1 MEVILLI
8 AGIIVGVIIGFLINK
23 GRAQGTIAKLEEKS
37 SAIERSLEESRNS
50 VEAGKKELESKRYEI
65 LELNKELS
73 VTQANFVNL
82 NNKLS
87 EQKQEVEELNA
98 KFKAEFE
105 NLANRILE
113 EKSRKFVDQNKENL
127 DTILNPLKE
136 RITDFEKKV
145 NEVYITETRERASL
159 AEQIKN
165 LHELNRQMTEEA
177 NNLTKALKGDT
188 KTQGAWGEFILES
201 ILEKSGLTRGREFLI
216 QETLKNDEGSNL
228 RPDVIIKLPEE
239 KSMIIDSK
247 VSLTAYEAFCSSDND
262 DDKSSSLSD
271 HISSIKRHIKGLSP
285 KDYQNLYGL
294 QSLDF
299 VLMFI
304 PIEPAF
310 ALAVQNDNTLF
321 YDAFEKN
328 IVIVSPSTL
337 LATLRTISSIWKQ
350 EKQNRNA
357 LEIAKKGGELYDK
370 LAAFVDDLIEVGTRM
385 KKANE
390 SYESAMKKLSEG
402 RGNIIGRAENL
413 KLMGAKATKSIDS
426 RIVNR
431 ATEEDNNDEQ
441 LKLIQNN

>member
-1 MEVILLI
+1 MEIILLI
-8 AGIIVGVIIGFLINK
+8 AGVVIGVLIGFLIAK
-23 GRAQGTIAKLEEKS
+23 SKSQGLQSKIEEKTSALDKANLELGS
-37 SAIERSLEESRNS
+37 SRA
-50 VEAGKKELESKRYEI
+50 EI
-65 LELNKELS
+65 LELNKQLS
-73 VTQANFVNL
+73 KSEANFVNL
-82 NNKLS
+82 NNKLL
-87 EQKQEVEELNA
+87 EQKNDFEELNR
-98 KFKAEFE
+98 KFQTEFE
-105 NLANRILE
+105 NLANKILE
-113 EKSRKFVDQNKENL
+113 EKSKKFVDQNKENL
-127 DTILNPLKE
+127 DTILIPLKE
-136 RITDFEKKV
+136 RIADFEKKV
-145 NEVYITETRERASL
+145 NEVYISDTKERASL

-188 KTQGAWGEFILES
+188 KTQGAWGEFILET
-201 ILEKSGLTRGREFLI
+201 ILEKSGLTRGSEFSI
-216 QETLKNDEGSNL
+216 QETIKNEEGANL
-228 RPDVIIKLPEE
+228 RPDVIINLPED
-239 KSMIIDSK
+239 KSMIVDSK
-247 VSLTAYEAFCSSDND
+247 VSLTAYEAYCSANND
-262 DDKSSSLSD
+262 DDKAKWLND
-271 HISSIKRHIKGLSP
+271 HIGSIRRHIKGLSP

-310 ALAVQNDNTLF
+310 ALAVQNDQSLF

-370 LAAFVDDLIEVGTRM
+370 LTAFVDDLIEVGTRM

-402 RGNIIGRAENL
+402 RGNIITRAENL
-413 KLMGAKATKSIDS
+413 KQMGAKATKSIDS

-431 ATEEDNNDEQ
+431 ASDEDDEQ

>member
-1 MEVILLI
+1 MEIILLI
-8 AGIIVGVIIGFLINK
+8 AGIIVGVVIGFLVSRGK
-23 GRAQGTIAKLEEKS
+23 TQGTASKLEEKS
-37 SAIERSLEESRNS
+37 AALEKAN
-50 VEAGKKELESKRYEI
+50 VELGSGRAEI
-65 LELNKELS
+65 LELNKQLS
-73 VTQANFVNL
+73 RTEAEYSNL
-82 NNKLS
+82 LQRLD
-87 EQKQEVEELNA
+87 EQKKEVEELNTRL
-98 KFKAEFE
+98 KVEFE
-105 NLANRILE
+105 NLAGRILE
-113 EKSRKFVDQNKENL
+113 EKSRKFTDQNKENL
-127 DTILNPLKE
+127 DVILNPLKE
-136 RITDFEKKV
+136 RISDFEKKV
-145 NEVYITETRERASL
+145 NEVYINETRERASL

-177 NNLTKALKGDT
+177 TNLTRALKGDT

-201 ILEKSGLTRGREFLI
+201 ILEKSGLVRGREFLI
-216 QETLKNDEGSNL
+216 QETLKNEDGSNL
-228 RPDVIIKLPEE
+228 RPDVIVNLPEE

-247 VSLTAYEAFCSSDND
+247 VSLTAYESFCSADND
-262 DDKSSSLSD
+262 DERNSYLAE

-310 ALAVQNDNTLF
+310 ALAVQNDNAIF

-357 LEIAKKGGELYDK
+357 LDIAKKGGELYDK
-370 LAAFVDDLIEVGTRM
+370 IAAFVDDLIEVGTRM

-390 SYESAMKKLSEG
+390 SYENAMKKLSDG
-402 RGNIIGRAENL
+402 RGNIISRAENL
-413 KLMGAKATKSIDS
+413 KLMGAKATKSIDQ

-431 ATEEDNNDEQ
+431 AADENDDEQ
-441 LKLIQNN
+441 LKLIQNS